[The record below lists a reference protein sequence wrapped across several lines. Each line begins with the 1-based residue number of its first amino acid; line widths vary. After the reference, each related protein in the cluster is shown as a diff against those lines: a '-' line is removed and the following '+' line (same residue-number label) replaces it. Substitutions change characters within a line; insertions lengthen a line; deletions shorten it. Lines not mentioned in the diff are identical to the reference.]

1 MADDTR
7 DSTSH
12 IPVAGANEQTASED
26 SSSSRKKTKYELPK
40 SQVGKLWEAFGNPE
54 ESANVLSSTGYNGV
68 KKDANDVSVTEAVK
82 SMSLKEVT
90 SFYKAP
96 CARDSL
102 LLGIGAGFGIGGLR
116 GVLGGLR
123 SIWTACNW
131 AVGAFAITSLA
142 AHEFCQRRRVQ
153 ELDGM
158 KQAVELM
165 KELKLKKQREKEK
178 QMAEEAARL
187 AEEEKKRKSWTNLS
201 NYKFW

>member
-1 MADDTR
+1 MADNSRAAT
-7 DSTSH
+7 TL
-12 IPVAGANEQTASED
+12 PGEQADPHPQNTASEFT
-26 SSSSRKKTKYELPK
+26 SQKKLKHEIPQ
-40 SQVGKLWEAFGNPE
+40 SQVGKLWDAFGNPE
-54 ESANVLSSTGYNGV
+54 EPVNMLPSAGV
-68 KKDANDVSVTEAVK
+68 KSGKKHTDITVTEAMK
-82 SMSLKEVT
+82 SMSLENAT

-102 LLGIGAGFGIGGLR
+102 LLGIGAGFGIGGVR
-116 GVLGGLR
+116 GVLGGLPK
-123 SIWTACNW
+123 IWTACNW

-165 KELKLKKQREKEK
+165 KELKLKKQREKEQK
-178 QMAEEAARL
+178 EKEIARL
-187 AEEEKKRKSWTNLS
+187 AEEERQRKSWTNLA

>member
-7 DSTSH
+7 ESTTLSTSQN
-12 IPVAGANEQTASED
+12 VAEYNLPPKPQP
-26 SSSSRKKTKYELPK
+26 KYDAPK
-40 SQVGKLWEAFGNPE
+40 SQVGKLWDAFGNPE
-54 ESANVLSSTGYNGV
+54 EPVNMLPNAG
-68 KKDANDVSVTEAVK
+68 KKANDTSVTEAMK
-82 SMSLKEVT
+82 SMSLKDAT

-102 LLGIGAGFGIGGLR
+102 LLGIGAGFGVGGVR

-142 AHEFCQRRRVQ
+142 AHEFCQRRRIQ

-158 KQAVELM
+158 KQAVEMM
-165 KELKLKKQREKEK
+165 KELKLKKQREKE
-178 QMAEEAARL
+178 QAAAEAARL
-187 AEEEKKRKSWTNLS
+187 AEEERQRKSWTNLA

>member
-7 DSTSH
+7 ESTTPNASQN
-12 IPVAGANEQTASED
+12 VAEYNLPPKPQP
-26 SSSSRKKTKYELPK
+26 KYDVPK
-40 SQVGKLWEAFGNPE
+40 SQVGKLWDAFGNPE
-54 ESANVLSSTGYNGV
+54 EPVNMLPNAGKTA
-68 KKDANDVSVTEAVK
+68 KDASVTEAMK
-82 SMSLKEVT
+82 SMSLKDAT

-102 LLGIGAGFGIGGLR
+102 LLGIGAGFGVGGVR

-142 AHEFCQRRRVQ
+142 AHEFCQRRRIQ

-158 KQAVELM
+158 KQAVEMM
-165 KELKLKKQREKEK
+165 KELKLKKQREKE
-178 QMAEEAARL
+178 QAAAEAARL
-187 AEEEKKRKSWTNLS
+187 AEEERKRKSWTNLA

>member
-1 MADDTR
+1 MTEDTVE
-7 DSTSH
+7 STTPNSGQQSN
-12 IPVAGANEQTASED
+12 PQEQ
-26 SSSSRKKTKYELPK
+26 RKPKHDFPK
-40 SQVGKLWEAFGNPE
+40 SQVGKLWDAFGNPE
-54 ESANVLSSTGYNGV
+54 ESANVLSTGAGPSGRV
-68 KKDANDVSVTEAVK
+68 QTNDVTVTEAMK
-82 SMSLKEVT
+82 SLSLQDAT
-90 SFYKAP
+90 TFYKKP

-102 LLGIGAGFGIGGLR
+102 LLGIGAGFGIGGVR

-123 SIWTACNW
+123 SMWTACNW

-165 KELKLKKQREKEK
+165 KELKIKKQQEKEQK
-178 QMAEEAARL
+178 AAEVAARL

>member
-1 MADDTR
+1 MADDIREPT
-7 DSTSH
+7 TYN
-12 IPVAGANEQTASED
+12 PVAGANEQTASED
-26 SSSSRKKTKYELPK
+26 SSASRRKTKYELPK
-40 SQVGKLWEAFGNPE
+40 SQVGKLWEAFGDPE
-54 ESANVLSSTGYNGV
+54 ESANALANTGYNGA
-68 KKDANDVSVTEAVK
+68 KKDANDVSVTEAMK

-102 LLGIGAGFGIGGLR
+102 LLGIGAGFGIGGVR

-178 QMAEEAARL
+178 QIAEEAARL

>member
-7 DSTSH
+7 EPKT
-12 IPVAGANEQTASED
+12 P
-26 SSSSRKKTKYELPK
+26 SSSQNVAEYSLPPKPQPKYEAPK
-40 SQVGKLWEAFGNPE
+40 SQVAKLWEAFGNPE
-54 ESANVLSSTGYNGV
+54 EPVNMLPNAG
-68 KKDANDVSVTEAVK
+68 KKADDVSVTEAVK
-82 SMSLKEVT
+82 SMSLKDAT

-102 LLGIGAGFGIGGLR
+102 LLGIGAGFGVGGVR

-131 AVGAFAITSLA
+131 AVGAFAVTSLA
-142 AHEFCQRRRVQ
+142 AHEFCQRRRIQ

-158 KQAVELM
+158 KQAVEMM
-165 KELKLKKQREKEK
+165 KELKMKRQREKE
-178 QMAEEAARL
+178 QQAAEAARL
-187 AEEEKKRKSWTNLS
+187 AEEERKRKSWTHLP

>member
-7 DSTSH
+7 ESTMSTS
-12 IPVAGANEQTASED
+12 IQNAGDQPNSTPDLES
-26 SSSSRKKTKYELPK
+26 KPKTKYELPK

-54 ESANVLSSTGYNGV
+54 DPVNMLPGAAAA
-68 KKDANDVSVTEAVK
+68 KKNKDITVTEAMK
-82 SMSLKEVT
+82 SMSMKDAT

-102 LLGIGAGFGIGGLR
+102 LLGIGAGFGVGGVR
-116 GVLGGLR
+116 GVVGGFR

-158 KQAVELM
+158 KQAVEMM
-165 KELKLKKQREKEK
+165 KELKLKRQREKDDR
-178 QMAEEAARL
+178 AAEAARL
-187 AEEEKKRKSWTNLS
+187 EEEERKRKSWTNLA